1 VASVASAPPPPAP
14 PNPIDLRRLQI
25 PGGRRQ
31 RAPGGGPP
39 SGARVFALSPIR
51 KDPSPEISSGP
62 VVAVGLLE
70 FDGDKR
76 ALDDLRMV
84 RR

>member
-1 VASVASAPPPPAP
+1 VLVVYC
-14 PNPIDLRRLQI
+14 NC
-25 PGGRRQ
+25 
-31 RAPGGGPP
+31 
-39 SGARVFALSPIR
+39 R

-62 VVAVGLLE
+62 VAAVGLLE